1 MLRNVD
7 WTRSPE
13 GPRSVLTVLLALS
26 GLVYFGV
33 VTLTSVLA
41 PYRFAIPYAV
51 PIFDTPFVLAAIGV
65 GYLCWERHRVRQDV
79 RSASLGG
86 ALWLAGLLGVAHILA
101 QPDYSSTLGVNPGI
115 APYFFFLS
123 YLAGFVGVA
132 LAASLADRQLPLSD
146 RARLRIAAA
155 ALGLSVV
162 IVVAVWAIR
171 PLLPSLVMKPGRLTP
186 FAILAGALSAGLA
199 GVWALAAGRKRASGK
214 DGDVLAAYL
223 PLAAFIWLL
232 GLTGFLLWPFRY
244 GLPWYIAGLARPVG
258 LGVILVGVMREQIWL
273 YREIISKNRDLTAR
287 ELMARAEAAAS
298 ERRFVGLVQDLDAVV
313 WEADATWRFSF
324 VSDRA
329 EAILGY
335 PVALWLAEPQ
345 LFERHIHSDD
355 REQTLALF
363 REAAA
368 QGRNS
373 SFEYRAVAAD
383 ARTVWLRAIVHVVQD
398 AHGRVEK
405 LRGLM
410 VDVSERRQLEDELRQ
425 AQKMEAVGR
434 LAGGI
439 AHDFNNLLTVIMGQ
453 TQLLRLR
460 GERPT
465 PPDGEV
471 ALIEKA
477 AERAAELTRQL
488 VAFSRK
494 QVLQP
499 KVIDLNAVVNH
510 MGAMLRRVIG
520 ERIEL
525 VMSLKPRLWRVKADP
540 GQVEQVIMNLALNAR
555 DAMPAGGRLTMT
567 TTNVTVEATSQR
579 QRALAPPGAYV
590 ALTVSD
596 TGCGMDAQTQSRVFE
611 PFFTTKEIGRGAGL
625 GLSTVYGIVNQSGG
639 AIRVDSEPGGGSTF
653 TIYLARVDDPIPPL
667 EPRRPAIEALRG
679 SETILVVEDE
689 DEVRDVVLQALGING
704 YSVLQ
709 ARDGREALA
718 IADRQP
724 GPIHLLVTDVV
735 MPHMNGREL
744 AEQLSPRR
752 PEMKVLYM
760 SGYTNDFVRSPSAG
774 DQQTAFLQKPFSCET
789 LGQKVRGVLD
799 AGAPAALVHVHE

>member
-1 MLRNVD
+1 MGRTIGLTWSAAAVTSSRTDPERGMTMLRNVD

-244 GLPWYIAGLARPVG
+244 GLPWYVAGLARPVG
-258 LGVILVGVMREQIWL
+258 LGVILVGLMREQIWL
-273 YREIISKNRDLTAR
+273 YREIVRKNDDLTAR
-287 ELMARAEAAAS
+287 ELTARAEAAAF
-298 ERRFVGLVQDLDAVV
+298 ERRFADLVQDLDAIV

-324 VSDRA
+324 VSQRV

-335 PVALWLAEPQ
+335 PVTQWLTEPE
-345 LFERHIHSDD
+345 LMLEHHIHPED
-355 REQTLALF
+355 RERTLTMF

-373 SFEYRAVAAD
+373 DFEYRAIAAN
-383 ARTVWLRAIVHVVQD
+383 ARPVWLRAMVHIVRD
-398 AHGRVEK
+398 EHGRAEK

-410 VDVSERRQLEDELRQ
+410 VDVSERRQLEEDLRQ

-453 TQLLRLR
+453 TELLRRRL
-460 GERPT
+460 
-465 PPDGEV
+465 DGHASLGGDVEG
-471 ALIEKA
+471 IEKA
-477 AERAAELTRQL
+477 AERAADLTSHL

-499 KVIDLNAVVNH
+499 KVIDLNVIVTRMGDRKSVV
-510 MGAMLRRVIG
+510 
-520 ERIEL
+520 
-525 VMSLKPRLWRVKADP
+525 
-540 GQVEQVIMNLALNAR
+540 
-555 DAMPAGGRLTMT
+555 
-567 TTNVTVEATSQR
+567 
-579 QRALAPPGAYV
+579 
-590 ALTVSD
+590 
-596 TGCGMDAQTQSRVFE
+596 
-611 PFFTTKEIGRGAGL
+611 
-625 GLSTVYGIVNQSGG
+625 
-639 AIRVDSEPGGGSTF
+639 
-653 TIYLARVDDPIPPL
+653 
-667 EPRRPAIEALRG
+667 
-679 SETILVVEDE
+679 
-689 DEVRDVVLQALGING
+689 
-704 YSVLQ
+704 
-709 ARDGREALA
+709 
-718 IADRQP
+718 
-724 GPIHLLVTDVV
+724 
-735 MPHMNGREL
+735 
-744 AEQLSPRR
+744 
-752 PEMKVLYM
+752 
-760 SGYTNDFVRSPSAG
+760 
-774 DQQTAFLQKPFSCET
+774 
-789 LGQKVRGVLD
+789 
-799 AGAPAALVHVHE
+799 

>member
-1 MLRNVD
+1 MTMLRNVD
-7 WTRSPE
+7 WTRGPE

-101 QPDYSSTLGVNPGI
+101 QPDYSSTAGVNPGI

-214 DGDVLAAYL
+214 DGDVLAAFL

-258 LGVILVGVMREQIWL
+258 LGVILVGLMREQIWL
-273 YREIISKNRDLTAR
+273 YREIISKNRDLAAR
-287 ELMARAEAAAS
+287 EVMARAEAAAS
-298 ERRFVGLVQDLDAVV
+298 ERRFAGLVQDLDAVV

-335 PVALWLAEPQ
+335 PVALWLADPQ
-345 LFERHIHSDD
+345 LFERHIHPDD
-355 REQTLALF
+355 REGTLALF

-368 QGRNS
+368 RGRNS

-383 ARTVWLRAIVHVVQD
+383 ARTVWLRAMVHVVQD

-460 GERPT
+460 GERHT
-465 PPDGEV
+465 PQDGEV
-471 ALIEKA
+471 AVIEKA

-499 KVIDLNAVVNH
+499 KVIDLNAVVTH
-510 MGAMLRRVIG
+510 VGTMLRRVIG
-520 ERIEL
+520 ERVEL

-540 GQVEQVIMNLALNAR
+540 GQIEQVIMNLALNAR
-555 DAMPAGGRLTMT
+555 DAMPAGGRLTI
-567 TTNVTVEATSQR
+567 ETSER
-579 QRALAPPGAYV
+579 RISGLSRGRPVRPGRYVVLAVGDSGSGLEDDPPG
-590 ALTVSD
+590 
-596 TGCGMDAQTQSRVFE
+596 
-611 PFFTTKEIGRGAGL
+611 GAMESPAIARTGL
-625 GLSTVYGIVNQSGG
+625 GRAIVFGIARQYGGVVRVSSEAGEGTMVKVYLPRLEAEAEESADPAASSMRGTETV
-639 AIRVDSEPGGGSTF
+639 
-653 TIYLARVDDPIPPL
+653 
-667 EPRRPAIEALRG
+667 
-679 SETILVVEDE
+679 LVAEDE
-689 DEVRDVVLQALGING
+689 DGVRELLRKVLTEFG
-704 YSVLQ
+704 YSVLT
-709 ARDGREALA
+709 ARHGRDALLA
-718 IADRQP
+718 AAERAGGID
-724 GPIHLLVTDVV
+724 LLVTDVV
-735 MPHMNGREL
+735 MPEISGREL
-744 AEQLSPRR
+744 AETLRDRR
-752 PEMKVLYM
+752 PGLKVLYI
-760 SGYTNDFVRSPSAG
+760 SGYTDDEVLQRGVSGREMAFVR
-774 DQQTAFLQKPFSCET
+774 KPFAAEE
-789 LGQKVRGVLD
+789 LVRRVRSLLD
-799 AGAPAALVHVHE
+799 GAAA

>member
-1 MLRNVD
+1 MTMLRNVD
-7 WTRSPE
+7 WTHSPE

-33 VTLTSVLA
+33 VTLTSVFA

-86 ALWLAGLLGVAHILA
+86 ALWLAGLLGVAHIVA
-101 QPDYSSTLGVNPGI
+101 QPDYSSTAGVNPGI
-115 APYFFFLS
+115 APYFFLLS

-132 LAASLADRQLPLSD
+132 LAAHSADRQLPLSD
-146 RARLRIAAA
+146 RARLLIAAA
-155 ALGLSVV
+155 
-162 IVVAVWAIR
+162 
-171 PLLPSLVMKPGRLTP
+171 
-186 FAILAGALSAGLA
+186 
-199 GVWALAAGRKRASGK
+199 
-214 DGDVLAAYL
+214 
-223 PLAAFIWLL
+223 
-232 GLTGFLLWPFRY
+232 
-244 GLPWYIAGLARPVG
+244 G
-258 LGVILVGVMREQIWL
+258 LGVILVGLMREQIWL
-273 YREIISKNRDLTAR
+273 YRQIISKNRDLAAR
-287 ELMARAEAAAS
+287 EVMARAEAAAS
-298 ERRFVGLVQDLDAVV
+298 ERRFAGLVQDLDAVV

-335 PVALWLAEPQ
+335 PVALWLADPQ
-345 LFERHIHSDD
+345 LFERHIHPDD
-355 REQTLALF
+355 REGALALF

-368 QGRNS
+368 PGRNS
-373 SFEYRAVAAD
+373 SFEYRAVPAG
-383 ARTVWLRAIVHVVQD
+383 ARTVWLRAMVHVVQD

-434 LAGGI
+434 LGRGLP
-439 AHDFNNLLTVIMGQ
+439 HEFNNLLTVIMGQ

-460 GERPT
+460 GERHT

-471 ALIEKA
+471 AVIEKA

-540 GQVEQVIMNLALNAR
+540 GQIEQVIMNLALNAR

-567 TTNVTVEATSQR
+567 TTNVTVEGTSQR

-596 TGCGMDAQTQSRVFE
+596 TGFGMDAQTQSRIFE
-611 PFFTTKEIGRGAGL
+611 PFFTTKEIGRGGGL
-625 GLSTVYGIVNQSGG
+625 GL
-639 AIRVDSEPGGGSTF
+639 P
-653 TIYLARVDDPIPPL
+653 
-667 EPRRPAIEALRG
+667 
-679 SETILVVEDE
+679 
-689 DEVRDVVLQALGING
+689 
-704 YSVLQ
+704 
-709 ARDGREALA
+709 
-718 IADRQP
+718 
-724 GPIHLLVTDVV
+724 
-735 MPHMNGREL
+735 
-744 AEQLSPRR
+744 
-752 PEMKVLYM
+752 
-760 SGYTNDFVRSPSAG
+760 
-774 DQQTAFLQKPFSCET
+774 TA
-789 LGQKVRGVLD
+789 
-799 AGAPAALVHVHE
+799 

>member
-1 MLRNVD
+1 
-7 WTRSPE
+7 
-13 GPRSVLTVLLALS
+13 
-26 GLVYFGV
+26 
-33 VTLTSVLA
+33 
-41 PYRFAIPYAV
+41 
-51 PIFDTPFVLAAIGV
+51 
-65 GYLCWERHRVRQDV
+65 
-79 RSASLGG
+79 
-86 ALWLAGLLGVAHILA
+86 
-101 QPDYSSTLGVNPGI
+101 
-115 APYFFFLS
+115 
-123 YLAGFVGVA
+123 
-132 LAASLADRQLPLSD
+132 
-146 RARLRIAAA
+146 
-155 ALGLSVV
+155 
-162 IVVAVWAIR
+162 
-171 PLLPSLVMKPGRLTP
+171 
-186 FAILAGALSAGLA
+186 
-199 GVWALAAGRKRASGK
+199 
-214 DGDVLAAYL
+214 
-223 PLAAFIWLL
+223 
-232 GLTGFLLWPFRY
+232 
-244 GLPWYIAGLARPVG
+244 
-258 LGVILVGVMREQIWL
+258 
-273 YREIISKNRDLTAR
+273 
-287 ELMARAEAAAS
+287 MARAEAAAS
-298 ERRFVGLVQDLDAVV
+298 ERRFAGLVQDLDAVV

>member
-1 MLRNVD
+1 
-7 WTRSPE
+7 
-13 GPRSVLTVLLALS
+13 
-26 GLVYFGV
+26 
-33 VTLTSVLA
+33 
-41 PYRFAIPYAV
+41 
-51 PIFDTPFVLAAIGV
+51 
-65 GYLCWERHRVRQDV
+65 
-79 RSASLGG
+79 
-86 ALWLAGLLGVAHILA
+86 
-101 QPDYSSTLGVNPGI
+101 
-115 APYFFFLS
+115 
-123 YLAGFVGVA
+123 
-132 LAASLADRQLPLSD
+132 
-146 RARLRIAAA
+146 
-155 ALGLSVV
+155 
-162 IVVAVWAIR
+162 
-171 PLLPSLVMKPGRLTP
+171 
-186 FAILAGALSAGLA
+186 
-199 GVWALAAGRKRASGK
+199 
-214 DGDVLAAYL
+214 
-223 PLAAFIWLL
+223 
-232 GLTGFLLWPFRY
+232 
-244 GLPWYIAGLARPVG
+244 
-258 LGVILVGVMREQIWL
+258 MREQIWL

-298 ERRFVGLVQDLDAVV
+298 ERRFAGLVQDLDAVV

-335 PVALWLAEPQ
+335 PVALWLADPQ
-345 LFERHIHSDD
+345 LFERHIHPDD
-355 REQTLALF
+355 REGTLTLF

-368 QGRNS
+368 RGRNS

-383 ARTVWLRAIVHVVQD
+383 ARTVWLRAMVHVVQD

-460 GERPT
+460 GERHT
-465 PPDGEV
+465 PQDGEV
-471 ALIEKA
+471 AVIEKA

-499 KVIDLNAVVNH
+499 KVIDLNAVVTH
-510 MGAMLRRVIG
+510 VGTMLRRVIG
-520 ERIEL
+520 ERVEL
-525 VMSLKPRLWRVKADP
+525 VMSLKPRLWHVKADP
-540 GQVEQVIMNLALNAR
+540 GQIEQVIMNLALNAR

-567 TTNVTVEATSQR
+567 TTNVTVEGTSQR

-667 EPRRPAIEALRG
+667 EPSRPTKALRG

-709 ARDGREALA
+709 ACDGREALA

-744 AEQLSPRR
+744 AEQLAPRR

-760 SGYTNDFVRSPSAG
+760 SGYTNDFVRSQPAG
-774 DQQTAFLQKPFSCET
+774 DQQPAFLQKPFSCET